1 LTTYTRDFFETI
13 QGGSRRSAEEMVPLL
28 LALVN
33 PRSVVDVGCG
43 DGTWLSVVAAHGVAD
58 VIGIDGAYV
67 DRSRLLIPRDRF
79 VERDLSRPFTID
91 RAFDLA
97 ISLEV
102 GEHLPDSSADGFVRS
117 IASLAPVVAF
127 SAAVPHQTGNHHVNE
142 RWPEYW
148 AEAFARHGFA
158 AADVLRPRLWDK
170 DAVEWWYAQNTI
182 VYSRQDALS
191 RLPELAAAAASTDPR
206 RLTRIHPRNYAR
218 IGELLAEKERR
229 RNRLTRRIGRLFRR
243 RQQPK

>member
-1 LTTYTRDFFETI
+1 MGAPLTSYTRAFYETI

-28 LALVN
+28 LELVK

-43 DGTWLSVVAAHGVAD
+43 DGTWLSVVAAHGIAD
-58 VIGIDGAYV
+58 VLGIDGAYV
-67 DRSRLLIPRDRF
+67 DRSRLAIDRARF
-79 VERDLSRPFTID
+79 VEKDLALPFTID
-91 RAFDLA
+91 RTFDLA
-97 ISLEV
+97 LSLEV
-102 GEHLPDSSADGFVRS
+102 GEHLPESAADGFVGS
-117 IASLAPVVAF
+117 IARLAPVAVF

-158 AADVLRPRLWDK
+158 AADAIRPRLWDRSG
-170 DAVEWWYAQNTI
+170 VEWWYAQNTI
-182 VYSRQDALS
+182 VYAREGALS
-191 RLPELAAAAASTDPR
+191 KLPELASAAAATDPR
-206 RLTRIHPRNYAR
+206 HLTRIHPRNYAR

-243 RQQPK
+243 